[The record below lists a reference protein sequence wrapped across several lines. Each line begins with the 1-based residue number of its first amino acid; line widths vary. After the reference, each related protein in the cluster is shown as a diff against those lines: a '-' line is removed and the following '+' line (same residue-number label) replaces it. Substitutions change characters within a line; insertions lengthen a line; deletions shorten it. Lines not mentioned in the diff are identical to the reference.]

1 MNLNLLQG
9 DDAEDDVVKRN
20 DDLEKTEEVIKETN
34 DQTTLV
40 QSEGIQKNLSDIDLL
55 SIVAP
60 VVPSQPCTG
69 RLKRL

>member
-20 DDLEKTEEVIKETN
+20 DDLEKTEEVIKETH

-40 QSEGIQKNLSDIDLL
+40 QSEGIQKEF
-55 SIVAP
+55 
-60 VVPSQPCTG
+60 
-69 RLKRL
+69 K

>member
-40 QSEGIQKNLSDIDLL
+40 QSEGIQKNLSDL
-55 SIVAP
+55 
-60 VVPSQPCTG
+60 
-69 RLKRL
+69 